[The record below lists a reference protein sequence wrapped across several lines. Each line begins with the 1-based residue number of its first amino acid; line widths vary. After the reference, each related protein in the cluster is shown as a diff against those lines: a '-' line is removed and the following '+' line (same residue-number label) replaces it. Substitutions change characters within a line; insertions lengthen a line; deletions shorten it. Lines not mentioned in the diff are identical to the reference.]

1 MAIATETY
9 GNVAVTRLEDE
20 LTQDNVVHFETAT
33 DQLLGDGILNLVI
46 DMEKTEYLDNAG
58 LEAIDDLMARLDK
71 CGGQVKFSGLG
82 FTCRKIFEI
91 TRFDRRSDIFESL
104 IDAVRSF
111 H

>member
-9 GNVAVTRLEDE
+9 GSVAVTRLDDE
-20 LTQDNVVHFETAT
+20 LTQDNVPRFETVVE
-33 DQLLGDGILNLVI
+33 QILSDGIQQIVI

-58 LEAIDDLMARLDK
+58 LEAFDDLMARLESS
-71 CGGQVKFSGLG
+71 GGQLKFSGLG
-82 FTCRKIFEI
+82 PTCRKIFEL
-91 TRFDRRSDIFESL
+91 TRFDRRTDVFESL